1 MIQKFI
7 SYISS
12 EKLIEEHDF
21 VLLSVSGGKDSMVMA
36 HLFRLA
42 EIKHA
47 VAHINH
53 NTRGEAS
60 DGDEK
65 FVRDYCELYSIPF
78 HALTF
83 DKEVS
88 KSSNFQAISR
98 TMRYDWLNEI
108 TIKYG
113 YTLIATAHHQDD
125 NIESF
130 LMNLLRSSGMK
141 GLSGIASQKG
151 NVIRPL
157 LFTTRREIDSFQ
169 VTNKIEFREDSSNA
183 TNKYLRN
190 RVRHT
195 VLSSLKDLDQNAVN
209 NIDESIRII
218 NESNKLLE
226 YFIDQDQDFVKSSHN
241 DLIFD
246 LSKIRQLPSP
256 VVYLWYK
263 LYPLGF
269 TKSDINDIVY
279 NDRSGAKFISP
290 SHTATIDRHEL
301 KVIWNVTIEQS
312 ELPYDRLEV
321 TASGTHYLGD
331 GHSLIISEVDHLD
344 FGRQVNVE
352 FLGFDSSPFP
362 LIVRKRKN
370 GDIFKPLGMKGKTQK
385 LKDFIAN
392 QKLDIGQKEKVWLV
406 EKEDTIC
413 YVIPYRIGEVNKVKS
428 TSKIILKIEY
438 I

>member
-1 MIQKFI
+1 MIQRFI
-7 SYISS
+7 SYINN
-12 EKLIEEHDF
+12 EKLIESHDF
-21 VLLSVSGGKDSMVMA
+21 VLLSVSGGKDSMIMA
-36 HLFRLA
+36 HLFREAGL
-42 EIKHA
+42 KHA
-47 VAHINH
+47 IAHINH

-60 DGDEK
+60 DGDED
-65 FVRDYCELYSIPF
+65 FVRGYCTKYDIPF

-88 KSSNFQAISR
+88 KSSNFQAVSR

-108 TIKYG
+108 TIKHG

-157 LFTTRREIDSFQ
+157 LFTSRKEIDNFQ
-169 VTNKIEFREDSSNA
+169 ETNKIDYREDLSNA
-183 TNKYLRN
+183 TDKYLRN

-195 VLSSLKDLDQNAVN
+195 VLSNLKDLDQNAVN

-218 NESNKLLE
+218 NETNKLLE
-226 YFIDQDQDFVKSSHN
+226 YFINQDKDFVKSN
-241 DLIFD
+241 DDDLIFD
-246 LSKIRQLPSP
+246 LNKIRQLPSP

-269 TKSDINDIVY
+269 TKSDINDMVY
-279 NDRSGAKFISP
+279 NERSGAKFISA
-290 SHTATIDRHEL
+290 SHTATIDRYEL
-301 KVIWNVTIEQS
+301 KVFRNRSIKEIEQPCERFEITS
-312 ELPYDRLEV
+312 
-321 TASGTHYLGD
+321 SGTLYLGD
-331 GHSLIISEVDHLD
+331 GHSLVISEVDHLD
-344 FGRQVNVE
+344 FGKQANVE
-352 FLGFDSSPFP
+352 FLGFDNNPFP
-362 LIVRKRKN
+362 LIVRKKEN
-370 GDIFKPLGMKGKTQK
+370 GDVFKPLGMMGRTQK

-392 QKLDIGQKEKVWLV
+392 QKLDIVQKERLWLV

>member
-1 MIQKFI
+1 MIQRFI
-7 SYISS
+7 TYINN
-12 EKLIEEHDF
+12 EKLIESHDF

-42 EIKHA
+42 GLKHA
-47 VAHINH
+47 IAHINH

-60 DGDEK
+60 DGDEE
-65 FVRDYCELYSIPF
+65 FVRAYCTKYDIPF

-88 KSSNFQAISR
+88 KSSNFQAVSR

-108 TIKYG
+108 TIKHG

-141 GLSGIASQKG
+141 GLSGIAAQKG

-169 VTNKIEFREDSSNA
+169 ELNKIDFREDSSNA
-183 TNKYLRN
+183 TDKYLRN

-195 VLSSLKDLDQNAVN
+195 VLSNLKDLDQNAVN

-218 NESNKLLE
+218 NETNKLLE
-226 YFIDQDQDFVKSSHN
+226 YFINKDSEFGASS
-241 DLIFD
+241 DLGLVFD
-246 LSKIRQLPSP
+246 LNKIRLLPSP

-279 NDRSGAKFISP
+279 NERSGSKFISA
-290 SHTATIDRHEL
+290 SHTATTDRHEL
-301 KVIWNVTIEQS
+301 KVTKNVPLELS
-312 ELPYDRLEV
+312 EITSTSHV
-321 TASGTHYLGD
+321 IMASGTYYLGD
-331 GHSLIISEVDHLD
+331 GHILLISEVDHLD
-344 FGRQVNVE
+344 FGKQANVE
-352 FLGFDSSPFP
+352 FLGFDGNPFP
-362 LIVRKRKN
+362 LTVRKRAH
-370 GDIFKPLGMKGKTQK
+370 GDVFKPLGMKGKTQK
-385 LKDFIAN
+385 LKDFITN
-392 QKLDIGQKEKVWLV
+392 QKLDLNQKEKLWLV
-406 EKEDTIC
+406 EKEETIC
-413 YVIPYRIGEVNKVKS
+413 YVIPYRIGDVYKVKS
-428 TSKIILKIEY
+428 TSKVILKIEY